1 MTTYTTEQK
10 QLINTY
16 ENLKTKL
23 LKEYKGYATQL
34 TYAEDTFEEDIY
46 IEKREKLAIQIKDLS
61 RKLKEIKTIVS

>member
-23 LKEYKGYATQL
+23 LKEYKEYATKL
-34 TYAEDTFEEDIY
+34 EYAEDTFEEDIY
-46 IEKREKLAIQIKDLS
+46 IEKREKLAIQIKNLS
-61 RKLKEIKTIVS
+61 TKLKEIKTIVS